1 MGIAKAMPIH
11 RNNMKPNNKA
21 SFGAVAGLA
30 AVILFSASVIF
41 GCSMHDESAP
51 SPPPP
56 TPTTLEG
63 KIKAIND
70 SNMSQANKDIAI
82 GMVKANAARSASGN
96 SNGAAIPPSV
106 PAGGG

>member
-1 MGIAKAMPIH
+1 
-11 RNNMKPNNKA
+11 MKPNNKA
-21 SFGAVAGLA
+21 SIGAVAGLA
-30 AVILFSASVIF
+30 AVLLFSASVLM
-41 GCSMHDESAP
+41 GCMHDEGAP

-82 GMVKANAARSASGN
+82 GMVKANAARSANVS
-96 SNGAAIPPSV
+96 GAAIPPAA